1 MCIVKKTE
9 RLEAKISI
17 VWTQMGQLYPWM
29 VTKKGRQKGK
39 DVLKKELKALATGLD
54 QLHLRNGTNKVRI
67 KVGYFP

>member
-1 MCIVKKTE
+1 
-9 RLEAKISI
+9 
-17 VWTQMGQLYPWM
+17 MGQLYPWM

-39 DVLKKELKALATGLD
+39 DVLKKELKALAMGLD